1 MQIAISDE
9 LLRGVT
15 ISPKDVVI
23 DFAVGI
29 YSEGKVTLGRAA
41 RIAEMSA
48 PAFQRLLGNRCIP
61 VHYDAQDLE
70 QDILVVREQS
80 DDRSQ

>member
-1 MQIAISDE
+1 MKVTVAEE
-9 LLRGVT
+9 LLHGVEL
-15 ISPKDVVI
+15 SPREALI

-41 RIAEMSA
+41 RIAELSVSE
-48 PAFQRLLGNRCIP
+48 FQRLLGERRIP
-61 VHYDAQDLE
+61 LHYDIHDLE
-70 QDILVVREQS
+70 QDLTVVRERA